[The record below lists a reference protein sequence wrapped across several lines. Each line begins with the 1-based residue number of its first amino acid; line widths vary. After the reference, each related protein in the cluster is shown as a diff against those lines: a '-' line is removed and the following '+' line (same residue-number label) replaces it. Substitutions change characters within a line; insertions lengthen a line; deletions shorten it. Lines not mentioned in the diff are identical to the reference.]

1 MNQRFQGEDIRRAH
15 EQYAGNKL
23 YAAICSIGADLE
35 AELTGFGMCAEEC
48 FEEVKEVLSLIAE
61 KGDGIDTT
69 CLKRLWQDK
78 YNQYRRFDRQ
88 VGDDEIRKVIGIV
101 FGYVA
106 LALDSSEST
115 FCRFTLCRMVQ
126 NTIVDNEPEGF
137 DSTIDRIFDVP
148 LEEGW
153 FDRFMEENGMETY
166 ENLVFK
172 ENVDVGK
179 VMRKLREFIVEGTI
193 GAQIQWYV
201 VYKVFMEKNWLA
213 KNTQKAFAQQMNP
226 YFETLLK
233 CSVEDFK
240 KVGSYFKHDSCKD
253 WSPQAPTAPTCCAA
267 YKGLADT
274 LAEEFQSSRYA
285 KPGLTINTPRHEK
298 FR

>member
-23 YAAICSIGADLE
+23 YAAIDSIGADLE

-48 FEEVKEVLSLIAE
+48 FEEVKEVLALIAE
-61 KGDGIDTT
+61 KGDGIAPTD
-69 CLKRLWQDK
+69 LQRLWQDK

-101 FGYVA
+101 FGYAA
-106 LALDSSEST
+106 LALHSSQSA
-115 FCRFTLCRMVQ
+115 FYRFTVCYMVQ
-126 NTIVDNEPEGF
+126 ETIVDNEPEGF
-137 DSTIDRIFDVP
+137 DSTIDRIFDVE

-166 ENLVFK
+166 ENLIFK
-172 ENVDVGK
+172 DNVDVGK

-201 VYKVFMEKNWLA
+201 VYKVFKEKNWLV
-213 KNTQKAFAQQMNP
+213 KDTQKAFTQQMNP

-233 CSVEDFK
+233 CTMYDLK
-240 KVGSYFKHDSCKD
+240 KVDIYFKHNSYQS

-267 YKGLADT
+267 YKRLADT
-274 LAEEFQSSRYA
+274 LGEEFLDSRYA
-285 KPGLTINTPRHEK
+285 KPGLTINTLKHEK
-298 FR
+298 IR